1 MTELLSLSSFY
12 NFSVMGVGVVV
23 KLELLLLLLLLLYY
37 FVAYCVNKI
46 RCFIQLWN
54 AWSKKKISKN
64 LTHEYTESGKPNMK
78 HQTCK
83 QKKRNEIG
91 TRDGRAAGLVEI
103 QHSSTLSIASPQLT
117 EEVYFW
123 NLQIIQPFR
132 GDWERSPT
140 RSFNF
145 RWLR

>member
-54 AWSKKKISKN
+54 A
-64 LTHEYTESGKPNMK
+64 
-78 HQTCK
+78 
-83 QKKRNEIG
+83 
-91 TRDGRAAGLVEI
+91 
-103 QHSSTLSIASPQLT
+103 
-117 EEVYFW
+117 
-123 NLQIIQPFR
+123 
-132 GDWERSPT
+132 
-140 RSFNF
+140 
-145 RWLR
+145 